1 LPTIIHLF
9 LQQKVKQMNL
19 SANFSLKELTK
30 SDTATRLGIDNTPN
44 EETIDN
50 LKTLCDKVLQPVRE
64 HFGKSVTVNSGY
76 RSPESNAAVGGSKTS
91 DHCKGQAA
99 DIEIDGIPNPELAQW
114 IMDNL
119 DYTQLILEFYTQ
131 GIPDS
136 GWVHVS
142 YDPNN
147 LKKQELTA
155 VKVAGKTQYLNG
167 LQA

>member
-1 LPTIIHLF
+1 
-9 LQQKVKQMNL
+9 MNL
-19 SANFSLKELTK
+19 SANFNLKEMTK
-30 SDTATRLGIDNTPN
+30 SDTATRLGLDNTPG
-44 EETIDN
+44 EVEIEN
-50 LKTLCDKVLQPVRE
+50 LRLLCEKVLQPVRD
-64 HFGKSVTVNSGY
+64 HFGKSVTVNSGF
-76 RSPESNAAVGGSKTS
+76 RSPESNAAVNGSKTS

-99 DIEIDGIPNPELAQW
+99 DIEIPGVPNAELAQW
-114 IMDNL
+114 IMDNC

-142 YDPNN
+142 YNPNN
-147 LKKQELTA
+147 LKNQELTA